1 MTVEDYS
8 AVLELRKIRSS
19 SLDKSVNLATVRMA
33 WMKRGQPGRGGRTKC
48 FFYNFNFFSLARLHV
63 QRLQPLLEENR
74 GYFLAPKALIQVPKV
89 QASSVVWVYGPP

>member
-8 AVLELRKIRSS
+8 AVLELRKLHSS

-48 FFYNFNFFSLARLHV
+48 FFIISIFFTCPITCTEIAT
-63 QRLQPLLEENR
+63 PF
-74 GYFLAPKALIQVPKV
+74 GGK
-89 QASSVVWVYGPP
+89 

>member
-8 AVLELRKIRSS
+8 AVLDLRKLHSS

-48 FFYNFNFFSLARLHV
+48 FFYNFNFFHLPDYMYRDCNPFW
-63 QRLQPLLEENR
+63 RKI
-74 GYFLAPKALIQVPKV
+74 GGIF
-89 QASSVVWVYGPP
+89 